1 MDIYRIV
8 FSPIRVNTYVIA
20 DQTGECA
27 VIDCGCYS
35 PADSEVLA
43 ELFEKNK
50 LKPVLLLNTHCHP
63 DHVFGNNFM
72 LTRYN
77 LLTLCGS
84 EEERIRKSAV
94 NLSVILGLTMEKP
107 PEPRA
112 WLEDGQTITFGE
124 TELTALHVPGHSPG
138 SYAFWCRK
146 EKVVFTG
153 DALFKGSIGRSDLPG
168 GNHQTLL
175 DSIRTKLLVLPPET
189 VVYPGHEDKTTIGD
203 EIKNNPYLSEP

>member
-20 DQTGECA
+20 DNTGECA

-35 PADSEVLA
+35 KAESEVLSQ
-43 ELFEKNK
+43 LIEKNK

-72 LTRYN
+72 LNRYN
-77 LLTLCGS
+77 LLTQCGK

-94 NLSVILGLTMEKP
+94 NLSVILGLSMEKP
-107 PEPRA
+107 PEPLS
-112 WLEDGQTITFGE
+112 WLEDGQTINFGE

-138 SYAFWCRK
+138 SFAFWCQK

-153 DALFKGSIGRSDLPG
+153 DALFRGSIGRSDLPG

-189 VVYPGHEDKTTIGD
+189 VVYPGHEDKTTIGE
-203 EIKNNPYLSEP
+203 EIINNPYLSEP